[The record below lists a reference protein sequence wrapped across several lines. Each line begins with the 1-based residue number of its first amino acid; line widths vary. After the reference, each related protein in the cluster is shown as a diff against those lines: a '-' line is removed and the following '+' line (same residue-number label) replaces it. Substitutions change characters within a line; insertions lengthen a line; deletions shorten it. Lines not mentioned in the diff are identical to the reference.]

1 MNLILKIIPYMKKE
15 SLRMEEN
22 QSFQI
27 QVMEVQ
33 LYLMITLI
41 KTH

>member
-1 MNLILKIIPYMKKE
+1 MKKE